1 MHYSVITGATS
12 GLGLAFAECLAGE
25 GRNLILI
32 ARNEETLSRV
42 AEKLRSSYQI
52 NVETISADLSD
63 ETSLNQLVSN
73 LRSRDIDI
81 LVNNAGFGIYEPF
94 GDSAVDKEVDL
105 IKLTMLS
112 TMVLCHELIPNMLKN
127 SVGLVINVGSLAGWL
142 SASTYSAA
150 KSWTKVFTEYL
161 AFEYRD
167 SQIKFSC
174 LAPGYINTKFHE
186 SAGNSV
192 ASIPGFLI
200 SHPITIAQKA
210 LVAGRKGKVVY
221 VPTFVYRCIALFVQY
236 APRPL
241 IRMLSSLR

>member
-32 ARNEETLSRV
+32 ARHEETLSRV
-42 AEKLRSSYQI
+42 AEELRASYQI
-52 NVETISADLSD
+52 DVETISADLSD
-63 ETSLNQLVSN
+63 ETSLQQLVSI
-73 LRSRDIDI
+73 LRSREIDVLI
-81 LVNNAGFGIYEPF
+81 NNAGFGIYEPF
-94 GDSAVDKEVDL
+94 GESAVEKEVDL

-127 SVGLVINVGSLAGWL
+127 SFGLVINVGSLAGWL

-167 SQIKFSC
+167 SHIKFSC

-192 ASIPGFLI
+192 SSIPSFLI
-200 SHPITIAQKA
+200 SHPNTIAQKA

-221 VPTFVYRCIALFVQY
+221 VPTFAYRCVALIVQY
-236 APRPL
+236 APRPMVRL
-241 IRMLSSLR
+241 LSSLR